1 MREIDVSL
9 IENTVKNLCI
19 KANLYLPKDMEQC
32 IKCGAKNEKS
42 SVGQSVFDDIIRNID
57 VARNETIPICQDCG
71 MAVIFME
78 VGQDIHF
85 VGGSINEAINRGVS
99 RGYTEGKLRCSVV
112 SDPLERVNTGDNT
125 PPVVHLKYT
134 EGDKVKITVAP
145 KGFGS

>member
-1 MREIDVSL
+1 M
-9 IENTVKNLCI
+9 
-19 KANLYLPKDMEQC
+19 YLPKDMEQC

-71 MAVIFME
+71 MAVIFMK

-99 RGYTEGKLRCSVV
+99 RGY
-112 SDPLERVNTGDNT
+112 
-125 PPVVHLKYT
+125 
-134 EGDKVKITVAP
+134 
-145 KGFGS
+145 